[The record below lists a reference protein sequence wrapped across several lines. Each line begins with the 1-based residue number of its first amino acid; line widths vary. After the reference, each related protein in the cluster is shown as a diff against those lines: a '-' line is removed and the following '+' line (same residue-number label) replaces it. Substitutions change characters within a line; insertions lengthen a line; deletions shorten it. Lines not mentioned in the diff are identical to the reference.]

1 MTFVAGCELKTDEP
15 NFSTDKPIQL
25 SVSTFLN
32 NPDATR
38 FVFNPDDST
47 KMMWE
52 GNETLGVMIGNTGSK
67 TGDAAT
73 YSTQPLAT
81 VNGRKGVFEGDVT
94 LGSWTTEDIRG
105 IVCPCTEH
113 AWIRYNS
120 DFRIVCRVGSEK
132 QVQAHNNVLNCR
144 YAPVFAEIT
153 LADFNVNG
161 NTYSIEDKQLRWAC
175 SMFRYNIYGKHPQMN
190 NDEIFKSITITC
202 VSSWHLAG
210 TYEWKI
216 GQGKAVYN
224 GIASFI
230 ETELTEECTIADKT
244 QENGIKVFG
253 VLLPRNTTFIGLK
266 VVTDKATYNK
276 TINYTSTALS
286 TPGTVLPVNI
296 DLSTFTSRVASSAE
310 PYSID
315 GGNTWSSSLPT
326 ASDNFTSFIAKGA
339 ELTSADLT
347 AIFDAVKAQ
356 AAPVDID
363 LSQSTYATGIFP
375 AVVGATEGAK
385 NTTIKS
391 IKFPSNIISIAES
404 AFRYCDAL
412 ESVDLTGIQEIGA
425 NAFGY
430 CHLKTVSIPNTV
442 TTIGNQAFRWNFY
455 LDSAY
460 FNAPK
465 VAGTYI
471 LAQNDATQDSNPES
485 KKEVIVIG
493 PDVQEVPQY
502 FCRSNALLNKVIFE
516 GNAKMNLQMFS
527 NSKWLETI
535 VFKSTTPPV
544 MVTEGN
550 LCSNANTGSQIS
562 AENKKIIVP
571 AGCKAAF
578 EASAPS
584 TELVGRGYTV
594 VEAD

>member
-1 MTFVAGCELKTDEP
+1 MTDEKKI
-15 NFSTDKPIQL
+15 STDTPIHL
-25 SVSTFLN
+25 SVSAVMGDLY
-32 NPDATR
+32 DGATR
-38 FVFNPDDST
+38 VVFNPEDST
-47 KMMWE
+47 KLQWE
-52 GNETLGVMIGNTGSK
+52 GNETLGIMIGDNNSK
-67 TGDAAT
+67 TGSPST

-81 VNGRKGVFEGDVT
+81 VSGKKGVFEGEVT
-94 LGSWTTEDIRG
+94 LGSWTTDNIKG

-120 DFRIVCRVGSEK
+120 DLRIVCRVGSEK
-132 QVQAHNNVLNCR
+132 QVQLHNNVLNSQ
-144 YAPVFAEIT
+144 YAPVFAEVS
-153 LADFNVNG
+153 LADFNVSG
-161 NTYSIEDKQLRWAC
+161 NSYSIEDKQLQWAC
-175 SMFRYNIYGKHPQMN
+175 SMFRYNIYGQHPQMN
-190 NDEIFKSITITC
+190 ANEVFKSITLTC
-202 VSSWHLAG
+202 VSSWHLSG

-224 GIASFI
+224 GIASYI
-230 ETELTEECTIADKT
+230 ETELQEECTIADKT
-244 QENGIKVFG
+244 QANGIKVFG

-266 VVTDKATYNK
+266 VVTDKATYTK

-296 DLSTFTSRVASSAE
+296 DLSTFDTRMASAAE

-326 ASDNFTSFIAKGA
+326 ASDNFTSFMAKGV
-339 ELTSADLT
+339 ELTAADLEALMT
-347 AIFDAVKAQ
+347 AVKAQ

-363 LSQSTYATGIFP
+363 LSQATYATSIYP
-375 AVVGATEGAK
+375 AITGATEGAK

-391 IKFPSNIISIAES
+391 IKFPSNILAIAEA

-430 CHLKTVSIPNTV
+430 CHLKTVSIPKSV

-465 VAGTYI
+465 VTGTYI
-471 LAQNDATQDSNPES
+471 LAQNDATQDSNPEN
-485 KKEVIVIG
+485 KKEVIVVG

-502 FCRSNALLNKVIFE
+502 FCRSNALLNKIIFE
-516 GNAKMNLQMFS
+516 GNAKLNLQMFS

-578 EASAPS
+578 EASAPVS
-584 TELVGRGYTV
+584 ELVGRGYTV